1 MSQEAGEN
9 ENNREV
15 TPREMKRLLSS
26 SKPCENRKETTDII
40 AKLLDGSLSTSVNN
54 VKGEGP
60 TLVSNLP
67 PTWKGSDEAI
77 TVILGIDEAGR
88 GPVLGPVTYAAVR

>member
-9 ENNREV
+9 ENDREV

-26 SKPCENRKETTDII
+26 SKPCENRRETIDIL
-40 AKLLDGSLSTSVNN
+40 AKILDGSLSTRVSN

-60 TLVSNLP
+60 MLVSNLP
-67 PTWKGSDEAI
+67 PTCKGSDEG
-77 TVILGIDEAGR
+77 VILGIDEAGR